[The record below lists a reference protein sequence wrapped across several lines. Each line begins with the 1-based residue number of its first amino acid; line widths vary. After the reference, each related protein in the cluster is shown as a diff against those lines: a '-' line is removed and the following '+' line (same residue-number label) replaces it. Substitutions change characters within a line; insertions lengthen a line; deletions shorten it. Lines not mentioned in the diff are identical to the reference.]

1 LDRRRRRYNL
11 AVASNLCVAAA
22 FTMLAARR
30 LGGPVLTAP
39 NVLTLGRAGAAAML
53 CGTAFSGRGR
63 KAALWALLAG
73 CTAFDWLDGP
83 LARRLGTSRLGVVLD
98 IEADSWLTLWGAVAG
113 FRAGRL
119 PGMSLLG
126 PALRYPLAA
135 GRKSRPQPWHRA
147 AGAAQMVVIAGALSP
162 WRPPRALA
170 RAIAA
175 IQMGALVAGTLG
187 YDAPHGPTANDV
199 PTSHL
204 GDAQGDRPLREPA
217 P

>member
-1 LDRRRRRYNL
+1 MDRRRRRYNL

-22 FTMLAARR
+22 FTVLAARR

-98 IEADSWLTLWGAVAG
+98 IEADSWLTLWGA
-113 FRAGRL
+113 
-119 PGMSLLG
+119 
-126 PALRYPLAA
+126 AA
-135 GRKSRPQPWHRA
+135 ATAKGHPQ
-147 AGAAQMVVIAGALSP
+147 
-162 WRPPRALA
+162 
-170 RAIAA
+170 
-175 IQMGALVAGTLG
+175 
-187 YDAPHGPTANDV
+187 
-199 PTSHL
+199 
-204 GDAQGDRPLREPA
+204 
-217 P
+217 

>member
-1 LDRRRRRYNL
+1 LDRRSHRYEL
-11 AVASNLCVAAA
+11 AVGANLGAAAA
-22 FTMLAARR
+22 FTALAARR
-30 LGGPVLTAP
+30 SGGPVLTAP

-53 CGTAFSGRGR
+53 CGMAFSGRGR

-119 PGMSLLG
+119 PGMSLLP

-135 GRKSRPQPWHRA
+135 GRKPRPRPWHRA

-162 WRPPRALA
+162 WPPSRALA
-170 RAIAA
+170 RAIA
-175 IQMGALVAGTLG
+175 IFQMGALVAGALG

-204 GDAQGDRPLREPA
+204 GDAEGDRPLREPA
-217 P
+217 S